1 MIAFLKKTV
10 GVFCITYILTACTY
24 DTIQTTQ
31 CLSTPTI
38 EVVTKIGTE
47 CGKATG
53 SIEVIGAG
61 GIDSL
66 KYSIDGIEFQKSGVF
81 QNLAAQSY
89 TITIKDAIGC
99 TNTLSTEIENLNGIN
114 ITVNNASSGC
124 NTSNGTVSIAA
135 FGGAEPYSFI
145 LNGGAAQPN
154 PLFTNLAA
162 GQYNL
167 IAKDADGCSVQ
178 KSVTILTGQAFSTIK
193 SIINANCA
201 TSSCHGGNISPDF
214 RNNQNIQTNASK
226 IANLT
231 GSGSMPPL
239 SSLSSGDVQSI
250 ACWVKDGA
258 PLN

>member
-1 MIAFLKKTV
+1 MTTLSTKIA
-10 GVFCITYILTACTY
+10 GVFFLMCAATACTY
-24 DTIQTTQ
+24 DTIQTTT
-31 CLSTPTI
+31 CLSTPTL
-38 EVVTKIGTE
+38 EVVANTGTE

-53 SIEVIGAG
+53 SLEVIGTG
-61 GIDSL
+61 GTDSL
-66 KYSIDGIEFQKSGVF
+66 TYSIDGIQFQKSGVF

-99 TNTLSTEIENLNGIN
+99 TNTLNTEIENLNGIN
-114 ITVNNASSGC
+114 VTVNSAASGC
-124 NTSNGTVSIAA
+124 DTSNGTVNISAS
-135 FGGAEPYSFI
+135 GGPEPYSFT
-145 LNGGAAQPN
+145 LNGGAAQSN

-162 GQYNL
+162 GQYTL
-167 IAKDADGCSVQ
+167 LAKDADGCSVQ
-178 KSVTILTGQAFSTIK
+178 KSVSILTGQAFSTIK

-201 TSSCHGGNISPDF
+201 LSTCHGGNISPDF

-231 GSGSMPPL
+231 ASGSMPPL
-239 SSLSSGDVQSI
+239 GSLSDDEVQSI